1 MQEHALVAPRG
12 GQLLRTFR
20 PLSGAFWLDRLH
32 AERVGLTAEAALE
45 FCGGDAEDGC
55 NCCCDGA
62 ILGTA
67 TFLEDVN
74 QCTANYCYDLDG
86 EQHSNCSALYA
97 EVSSDGVPRFSPP
110 TPSQPPRPPRSPPC
124 PPWLS
129 PPPPPATP
137 LPGDSSNADA
147 ARPGDAETPAAQPN
161 PAEDGVPLLQFPAV
175 ACNLTI
181 AAAGGLRKDLV
192 KVGGRADLRKDLVAY
207 LSEALP
213 ELGRPLLLADVDA
226 EVPDGGGI
234 VAASVDPESIVVV
247 LTIHFGRSEEAEAEQ
262 ARDALAALLDD
273 RGTRSLDDVLD
284 VTVEQHTLPQLV
296 ALPSRNAPVAAA
308 APPLAPASPQPSPPQ
323 PPMPPPFCPL
333 RHTSPPA
340 PTPAASRSRSA
351 ASASAS
357 SAFVSSRQ
365 QRPHGQSRTES
376 SSVPV

>member
-1 MQEHALVAPRG
+1 MQKRSAPQHALVAPRG
-12 GQLLRTFR
+12 GQRLRTIR

-62 ILGTA
+62 ILGTVA
-67 TFLEDVN
+67 FLEDVN
-74 QCTANYCYDLDG
+74 QCSASYCYDLDG

-124 PPWLS
+124 PPAPS
-129 PPPPPATP
+129 PPPPATP

-147 ARPGDAETPAAQPN
+147 ARQGDAETPAAQPN

-181 AAAGGLRKDLV
+181 AGAAADFDRAGLQKDLV
-192 KVGGRADLRKDLVAY
+192 VY

-213 ELGRPLLLADVDA
+213 ELGRPLRLADVDA
-226 EVPDGGGI
+226 EVPAGGGI
-234 VAASVDPESIVVV
+234 VAASVDPASIVVV
-247 LTIHFGRSEEAEAEQ
+247 LTIHFGRSEEGEAEQ

-296 ALPSRNAPVAAA
+296 ALPSRNAPVAAI

-333 RHTSPPA
+333 RHTLPPS

-357 SAFVSSRQ
+357 SAFVISSRQ
-365 QRPHGQSRTES
+365 QRPHGQSRTE
-376 SSVPV
+376 

>member
-12 GQLLRTFR
+12 GQLLRTIR

-74 QCTANYCYDLDG
+74 QCTANYCFALDG

-137 LPGDSSNADA
+137 LPGGSSNADA

-181 AAAGGLRKDLV
+181 AAPGGLRKDLV

-213 ELGRPLLLADVDA
+213 ELGRPLLLADVDT

-308 APPLAPASPQPSPPQ
+308 APPPLPPVSPQPSPPQ

-351 ASASAS
+351 ASAAAS

-365 QRPHGQSRTES
+365 QRPHGQSRTE
-376 SSVPV
+376 